1 MYDSP
6 KVPESFLW
14 PSAAKNAPHFF
25 FLNKLIMCLKH
36 VFFLSEVW
44 GSENKIVL
52 YHRCQCMFRKCLRT
66 KCLCSLNISLGFT
79 RSSKGMV
86 FSNRCDFKQA
96 QELNIPPFF
105 FPALSQEFSM

>member
-14 PSAAKNAPHFF
+14 PSAAKMLHTFF

-36 VFFLSEVW
+36 VVFLSEVW

-52 YHRCQCMFRKCLRT
+52 YHRCQCMFKKCL
-66 KCLCSLNISLGFT
+66 KNKMSLFPEYFPGFHLFLK
-79 RSSKGMV
+79 RDGV
-86 FSNRCDFKQA
+86 FKQV
-96 QELNIPPFF
+96 
-105 FPALSQEFSM
+105 